1 MTMGDR
7 KRIAVIVRERPEE
20 ALRIAG
26 GITLADDIVDV
37 YVLDR
42 KLDKS
47 NPAVSDGLEL
57 VVDLNGQKVYSN
69 NAENGFDT
77 LALEAMAK
85 KLLEY
90 DIVLPY

>member
-1 MTMGDR
+1 MGD
-7 KRIAVIVRERPEE
+7 KKKIAVIVRDRPEE

-26 GITLADDIVDV
+26 GITLADDIIEVF
-37 YVLDR
+37 VLDR

-47 NPAVSDGLEL
+47 SPAISSGLEL
-57 VVDLNGQKVYSN
+57 VVDLNEQKVYSN
-69 NAENGFDT
+69 NAENGFETVSLD
-77 LALEAMAK
+77 AMAK

>member
-1 MTMGDR
+1 MGDK
-7 KRIAVIVRERPEE
+7 KRIAVIVRDRPEE

-26 GITLADDIVDV
+26 GITLRDDIIDV

-42 KLDKS
+42 KLDKDK
-47 NPAVSDGLEL
+47 PAIASGLEL
-57 VVDLNGQKVYSN
+57 VVDLNEQKVYSN
-69 NAENGFDT
+69 NAENGFET
-77 LALEAMAK
+77 LSLDAMAK